1 MNRKSHKKHHHHHHD
16 HANIQNQEQ
25 VVYRPDPIQSPWAI
39 KEADKPKPSI
49 LDTGFR
55 KHTNKSIYYNR
66 VIPDN
71 FEGDKSDRLMNSL
84 IGEYSIEGKD
94 EKTGKPNGRFY
105 LDKINAEHI
114 ANEVIRTHLGMNQ
127 KEANDYEKKHFPEI
141 WKHADILNKGYIET
155 ERAPVMLRA
164 VIGEVEA

>member
-1 MNRKSHKKHHHHHHD
+1 M
-16 HANIQNQEQ
+16 
-25 VVYRPDPIQSPWAI
+25 
-39 KEADKPKPSI
+39 KEADKPKPTV

-94 EKTGKPNGRFY
+94 PKTNLPNGKFY

-127 KEANDYEKKHFPEI
+127 GDANKYEKEHFPAI
-141 WKHADILNKGYIET
+141 WAHADILNKGFIET
-155 ERAPVMLRA
+155 ERAPMMLRA
-164 VIGEVEA
+164 VVGEVEAQGGL